1 MSRRVYR
8 REPMALEYRVID
20 RSILLPA
27 YRRWLVDPVLPRLPA
42 SLDPNVITHAGHL
55 ANLLGLVLLWWAG
68 AATPWACAAGVVALQ
83 LYLWC
88 DNADGSHARRT
99 GQTSVY
105 GEFLDH
111 GLDQLN
117 TAYIGC
123 FTALALGVGPA
134 WFVATVLLTSGAAVV
149 TYWEQS
155 VTGVFRLGLLNQV
168 ESLLVLSLALAVTG
182 VLGPEVW
189 SSALVP
195 GVSVRDVML
204 GWMTLTILF
213 GAARAMGRV
222 AGAAGLAQVAPMA
235 LFVGTSALI
244 VALVAAA
251 VVPWTV
257 GLAAAVTLD
266 VYTGM
271 RMLALR
277 FERRAPQV
285 EPVVILT
292 AVIATGL
299 WLGAHYG
306 LQPAYAALALG
317 GVVVV
322 LVLLTLNEARRGL
335 RALAWA
341 VVILVPTALVAPA
354 ARAEPCAPRAALVAS
369 GERVE
374 AEPIVLEHL
383 RSRAPIERLTLVGR
397 KRGPLLATA
406 ERTCPATPAGALA
419 LGVLAPIESAEAAR
433 ELLER
438 FEGSRPLVRPEPVLA
453 ALRAEG
459 ARVVLLSPEPS
470 GLGVEPAQGPPTHVV
485 AVLLLEE
492 AGGYRLV
499 RRRTRLTDGA
509 HEDTPWAELPAPPE
523 VAAAL
528 DSSGPLPPGPRAR
541 PSAAVLEAQAQR
553 SARLARARTE
563 ALQPLARLP
572 R

>member
-1 MSRRVYR
+1 
-8 REPMALEYRVID
+8 MALEYRVID

-27 YRRWLVDPVLPRLPA
+27 YRRGLVDPVLPLLPA
-42 SLDPNVITHAGHL
+42 SLNPNTITHAGHL

-68 AATPWACAAGVVALQ
+68 AAAPWACAVGVVALQ

-88 DNADGSHARRT
+88 DNADGAHARRT

-117 TAYIGC
+117 TVYIGC
-123 FTALALGVGPA
+123 FTALALAVSPA

-182 VLGPEVW
+182 VMGPEVW
-189 SSALVP
+189 STTLVP
-195 GVSVRDVML
+195 GVTVRGVML
-204 GWMTLTILF
+204 GWMTVTILF
-213 GAARAMGRV
+213 GAARALGRV
-222 AGAAGLAQVAPMA
+222 ARAAGAAQVAPMA

-277 FERRAPQV
+277 FERRAPQL
-285 EPVVILT
+285 EPIVVVT
-292 AVIATGL
+292 AVLASAL
-299 WLGAHYG
+299 WLGAHRG
-306 LQPAYAALALG
+306 LEPAYAAPAL
-317 GVVVV
+317 GVVVAA
-322 LVLLTLNEARRGL
+322 LVLLTVREARRGL

-341 VVILVPTALVAPA
+341 AAILVPAGLLAPA

-374 AEPIVLEHL
+374 AEPVPLEHL
-383 RSRAPIERLTLVGR
+383 RSRAPIERLTLVGS
-397 KRGPLLATA
+397 KRGPLVATA

-419 LGVLAPIESAEAAR
+419 LGVLAPIDSADAAR

-438 FEGSRPLVRPEPVLA
+438 FEEVRPLVRAAPVLE

-459 ARVVLLSPEPS
+459 ARVVELSPEPS
-470 GLGVEPAQGPPTHVV
+470 GLVVEPAQGRPTHVV
-485 AVLLLEE
+485 AVLLLE
-492 AGGYRLV
+492 AVGGYRLV
-499 RRRTRLTDGA
+499 RRRTRLSDGA
-509 HEDTPWAELPAPPE
+509 REDTPWAELPAPAE

-528 DSSGPLPPGPRAR
+528 DSSRPLRPGPRPH
-541 PSAAVLEAQAQR
+541 PSSAVLEAQAER
-553 SARLARARTE
+553 AARLARARTE
-563 ALQPLARLP
+563 AMQPPARLP